1 MNGIEQVNKLLQ
13 GLINRVAV
21 GVNYLQIG
29 DLVIQY
35 GLISKSVPAT
45 SYANISVEFGKI
57 YKERPVVVATLD
69 ASTNFPRYW
78 NVCTKTITET
88 YVDITLENTYTSAQ
102 QMRACWIAIGK
113 ILSGGG
119 HYLKEYLAS
128 CLARLGGALY
138 EYQRIKHSL
147 ARHIDQPQGVR
158 QRRLAYRGIC
168 QWKDDSTGLHH
179 GQAGERLCR
188 KNDTSGHDRGRE
200 YLCKYAIQQQG
211 WRRAL
216 HATDQFKEYNIV
228 PTKCS
233 KRSCGIKLRRR
244 RRVINRPLEVTIPER
259 GCAA

>member
-119 HYLKEYLAS
+119 
-128 CLARLGGALY
+128 
-138 EYQRIKHSL
+138 
-147 ARHIDQPQGVR
+147 
-158 QRRLAYRGIC
+158 
-168 QWKDDSTGLHH
+168 T
-179 GQAGERLCR
+179 
-188 KNDTSGHDRGRE
+188 T
-200 YLCKYAIQQQG
+200 
-211 WRRAL
+211 
-216 HATDQFKEYNIV
+216 
-228 PTKCS
+228 
-233 KRSCGIKLRRR
+233 
-244 RRVINRPLEVTIPER
+244 
-259 GCAA
+259 